1 MYNQLTSRMFHR
13 VMLVALLALGMA
25 SAATNE
31 LRVYI
36 WSEYIDP
43 QIVAD
48 FEKKFS
54 CKVILDL
61 YESNEEMIAKLQAGG
76 SSQYDIVIP
85 SDFVMPSMIKL
96 GLLKPLNKALIP
108 NLKNLGP
115 KFQNPPYDPGNTY
128 SAGWQWGTVGL
139 MYNKTLLPDFK
150 PSWSMVFQSE
160 GKKSPFVLI
169 DSEREMIGIALK
181 FLGYSM
187 NTQDKTQ
194 LKAAAD
200 LLISAKNGK
209 NFLGFEGGVG
219 GKNKVA
225 GGAASMALVYSG
237 DAIRAMGENAK
248 LGFVNPQEGTVI
260 WVDNMAIPVQAP
272 HADLAMKFINYI
284 LDPKVG
290 AQLSNFNQYATP
302 NAAAVPFINKKDV
315 ANPAI
320 YPDEATVKKL
330 EFIQDLGKNNRLFSE
345 LWKIVKTR

>member
-1 MYNQLTSRMFHR
+1 MSTKPTKSMYHR
-13 VMLVALLALGMA
+13 ILMIALLATSMA
-25 SAATNE
+25 MAATNE
-31 LRVYI
+31 LRLYI

-43 QIVAD
+43 QIVKD
-48 FEKKFS
+48 FEKKFN
-54 CKVILDL
+54 CKVIMDL

-85 SDFVMPSMIKL
+85 SDFVLPSMIKL
-96 GLLKPLNKALIP
+96 GLLKPLDKKAIP
-108 NLKNLGP
+108 NMANLGP
-115 KFQNPPYDPGNTY
+115 KFVNPPYDKGNTY
-128 SAGWQWGTVGL
+128 SAAWQWGTVGL
-139 MYNKTLLPDFK
+139 MYNKTMLPDFK

-160 GKKSPFVLI
+160 GKKRPYVLI

-181 FLGYSM
+181 TLGYSM
-187 NTQDKTQ
+187 NTLDKTQ

-200 LLISAKNGK
+200 LLIKAKKSN

-260 WVDNMAIPVQAP
+260 WVDNMAIPSKAP
-272 HADLAMKFINYI
+272 HAELAMIFINYI

-302 NAAAVPFINKKDV
+302 NAKSMPFIKKTDV
-315 ANPAI
+315 NNVAI
-320 YPDEATVKKL
+320 YPDPATVAKL
-330 EFIQDLGKNNRLFSE
+330 EFIQDLGKDNRLFSE